1 LLGKRIAISLFI
13 IVCAVPLMAG
23 LGYSLFYSFG
33 IIGILNDG
41 FTLQNW
47 EQVFR
52 GEFIR
57 SIGYSAYIAAASTFL
72 SAAIA
77 FLFLSAGK
85 TYWLGKHAYRS
96 LFLPLTIP
104 PIVSAFVIFQLYS
117 GSGLLSRLAYHTGL
131 LSDTTGFPSLVQDPW
146 AIGIIMT
153 HIFLVFPFFLLLLLN
168 LYQNENLK
176 ELEAAAKTLGA
187 GSIQII
193 FRIQLPILLRRMF
206 PILALYFIFFLGA
219 YEIPLILGQSSPQMI
234 SVLIVEKL
242 QRFNLADI
250 PVAHAMV
257 VWYSLICLATIT
269 LLSYQY
275 KKKFQ
280 L

>member
-1 LLGKRIAISLFI
+1 LGKRIAISLFI
-13 IVCAVPLMAG
+13 LICAAPLFAG
-23 LGYSLFYSFG
+23 LGYSILYSFG
-33 IIGILNDG
+33 VIGVLNDG

-47 EQVFR
+47 GQVFR

-57 SIGYSAYIAAASTFL
+57 SIIHSAYIAAASTFF
-72 SAAIA
+72 SAGIA
-77 FLFLSAGK
+77 FLFLFAGK
-85 TYWLGKHAYRS
+85 RYWLGRHAYRS

-131 LSDTTGFPSLVQDPW
+131 LADTSGFPTLVQDPW
-146 AIGIIMT
+146 AIGIIIT

-168 LYQNENLK
+168 LYQNEKLDK
-176 ELEAAAKTLGA
+176 LETTAGTLGA
-187 GSIQII
+187 AKQQII

-275 KKKFQ
+275 KKRFQ